1 MQPVS
6 RLGEFP
12 MIGWK
17 SRRVRRLAC
26 SVAFASFLMS
36 GHPTIAKDPS
46 PLSRLPEVAEVDPR
60 FQSYNVEMVE
70 VTGGRFWAP
79 YGGPTGE
86 VYRMRPAEDL
96 TDKRLR
102 ALARYLGPSYM
113 RVSGTWANTTF
124 LDTEGEHLTAPPP
137 GYNQILTRAQW
148 RGVVDFAKAVGAKI
162 GVSYAVG
169 EGAREPN
176 GVWNTDQAQRLLDL
190 TRAAGGDIAYTEY
203 VNEPNGASLSS
214 LPKNYSVSDYT
225 RDFAIF
231 RARAKKAAPGM
242 PIVGPVGVGE
252 GAGLGKVPVASLER
266 MVLTEKLM
274 EANPGTVDIVSYH
287 FYGAVS
293 HRCHGK
299 GPQVADRAQV
309 LSPAWLDLTLRD
321 RRHYGALRDKYEP
334 GDAMWVTE
342 TAQAA
347 CGGSPWASSFVDSF
361 RYVNQLGLLAQKG
374 IKVVFHNTLAASD
387 YSLIDQETCVPCP
400 NYWAAVL
407 WRRTMGTA
415 VLASPA
421 SPTPDLRLY
430 AHCLPGKPG
439 GVGLAAI
446 NLGDGAVTFPVG
458 ARARA
463 WMLASP
469 SLDSKAI
476 TVNGRSPRSENS
488 GELSG
493 LPGTPIETS
502 VSVPATSIAFVALDA
517 AHKQMASRRTRLR
530 RDCGDGE

>member
-1 MQPVS
+1 
-6 RLGEFP
+6 

-17 SRRVRRLAC
+17 SSRVRRLAC
-26 SVAFASFLMS
+26 SVAFASFLLS
-36 GHPTIAKDPS
+36 GHPTIAKDPN
-46 PLSRLPEVAEVDPR
+46 PLSLLPKVAEVDQR
-60 FQSYNVEMVE
+60 FQSFNVELVE

-79 YGGPTGE
+79 YGGPPSE

-96 TDKRLR
+96 SDPRLR
-102 ALARYLGPSYM
+102 ALARHLGPSYM
-113 RVSGTWANTTF
+113 RVSGTWANTTY
-124 LDTEGEHLTAPPP
+124 LEADGEHLTAPPP

-148 RGVVDFAKAVGAKI
+148 RGVVDFAKAVNARI

-169 EGAREPN
+169 EGARGPD
-176 GVWNTDQAQRLLDL
+176 GVWKSDQAQRLLDL
-190 TRAAGGDIAYTEY
+190 TRAAGGDIAYSEY
-203 VNEPNGASLSS
+203 INEPNAASLSS
-214 LPKNYSVSDYT
+214 LPKNYSVADYT

-231 RARAKKAAPGM
+231 RAWAKKAAPGM

-252 GAGLGKVPVASLER
+252 GAGLGKVPVASLEK
-266 MVLTEKLM
+266 MLLTEKLM

-293 HRCHGK
+293 QRCQGR
-299 GPQVADRAQV
+299 GPQVADRAQA
-309 LSPAWLDLTLRD
+309 LTPAWLDLTLRD
-321 RRHYGALRDKYEP
+321 WRYYAALRDKYEP

-361 RYVNQLGLLAQKG
+361 RYVNQNGLLAQKG
-374 IKVVFHNTLAASD
+374 VKVIFHNTLAASD
-387 YSLIDQETCVPCP
+387 YSLIDQETRVPRP

-407 WRRTMGTA
+407 WRRTMGTT
-415 VLASPA
+415 VLAPPA
-421 SPTPDLRLY
+421 SPSPELRLY

-446 NLGDGAVTFPVG
+446 NLGDGATAVPVG
-458 ARARA
+458 ARAHT
-463 WMLASP
+463 WVLAAA

-476 TVNGRSPRSENS
+476 TVNGRAPRLESN

-493 LPGTPIETS
+493 LAGAPVAQS
-502 VSVPATSIAFVALDA
+502 VAVPAKSIVFIAV
-517 AHKQMASRRTRLR
+517 
-530 RDCGDGE
+530 DGARNPSCQ